1 MAGRPIAATRGREEP
16 DPCRCTC
23 CLSAELG
30 IPLEGVPW
38 GCDTFAG
45 VFTLLGDF
53 PGVTTGDLFACGC
66 DLDGV
71 VCDGDFPGVPCVSGL
86 LGVLCLATGGEALTL
101 AVDALSSRLASPP
114 SDSVFCVLLI
124 GLGEV
129 TVIEGERTL
138 WLVDRELERA
148 EGAFDSPFFCED
160 LERFEASDITRLREG
175 VAGTPAPVLV
185 LAEMAPAKLRG
196 KELGG
201 PVNDVCLPF

>member
-1 MAGRPIAATRGREEP
+1 M
-16 DPCRCTC
+16 
-23 CLSAELG
+23 
-30 IPLEGVPW
+30 
-38 GCDTFAG
+38 AG

-129 TVIEGERTL
+129 TVIEGERAL
-138 WLVDRELERA
+138 WLVDRELERD
-148 EGAFDSPFFCED
+148 EGAFDSPFFRED